1 MKEMQL
7 VRVERPGPQLEEA
20 RALLVEYWKSF
31 GFTPCFQGFDQELAG
46 LPGAYAPPRG
56 ALLLAPG
63 QGCVAVRPLDAETAE
78 MKRLYLRPQARGA
91 GLGRSLTSAAIAHA
105 RERGFSRVVLD
116 TIPEKMQEAVALYR
130 SMGFRDTAPYLPE
143 PTPGALCLELT
154 LR

>member
-1 MKEMQL
+1 MKAMQL

-31 GFTPCFQGFDQELAG
+31 GFTSCFQGFDQELAG

-91 GLGRSLTSAAIAHA
+91 GLGRSLAAAAVAHA
-105 RERGFSRVVLD
+105 REGGFSRVVLD
-116 TIPEKMQEAVALYR
+116 TIPEKMQTAVALYR
-130 SMGFRDTAPYLPE
+130 SMGFRDAATYLPE

>member
-1 MKEMQL
+1 MQL
-7 VRVERPGPQLEEA
+7 VPVDRSGPHLDEV
-20 RALLVEYWKSF
+20 RTLLGEYWRSF
-31 GFTPCFQGFDQELAG
+31 GFTPCFQGFDEELAS

-91 GLGRSLTSAAIAHA
+91 GLGRSLAAAAVAHA

-116 TIPEKMQEAVALYR
+116 TIPEKMQTAVALYR
-130 SMGFRDTAPYLPE
+130 SM
-143 PTPGALCLELT
+143 
-154 LR
+154 

>member
-1 MKEMQL
+1 MKAMQL

-31 GFTPCFQGFDQELAG
+31 GFAPCFQGFDQELAG

-91 GLGRSLTSAAIAHA
+91 GLGRSLAAAAVAHA

-116 TIPEKMQEAVALYR
+116 TIPEKMQTAVALYR
-130 SMGFRDTAPYLPE
+130 SMGFRDAATYLPD